1 MLGNLTGNVRRKKC
15 TKKTKQ
21 HNSGVD
27 MDKKAKALAL
37 GAILSGA
44 FLTGCGV
51 PKAVTD
57 HLATLDEQVAAAQ
70 KTADEALR
78 MAKAADHIAFSAQQ
92 AANTADELA
101 RMAIACC
108 DANSHRLNTMMHD
121 MQKK

>member
-1 MLGNLTGNVRRKKC
+1 
-15 TKKTKQ
+15 
-21 HNSGVD
+21 
-27 MDKKAKALAL
+27 MDNKAKVMALSAIL
-37 GAILSGA
+37 GAA
-44 FLTGCGV
+44 MLTGCGV
-51 PKAVTD
+51 PKEVKD

-70 KTADEALR
+70 GTADEALR

>member
-1 MLGNLTGNVRRKKC
+1 MRAAKSAL
-15 TKKTKQ
+15 KKTKQ

-37 GAILSGA
+37 GVILSGA

-51 PKAVTD
+51 PQAVMD
-57 HLATLDEQVAAAQ
+57 HLATLDSQVAAAQ
-70 KTADEALR
+70 STADEALR
-78 MAKAADHIAFSAQQ
+78 MAKAADHIAFQ
-92 AANTADELA
+92 ANEAARTADELA
-101 RMAIACC
+101 RMAISCC